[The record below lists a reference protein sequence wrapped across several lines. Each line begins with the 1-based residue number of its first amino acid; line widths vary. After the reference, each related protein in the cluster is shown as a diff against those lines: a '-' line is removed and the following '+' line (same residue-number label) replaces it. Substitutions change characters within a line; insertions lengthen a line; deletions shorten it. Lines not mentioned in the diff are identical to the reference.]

1 MSDIEQE
8 LGWMKRSPYTEGW
21 PKKVEDIFVEDEADN
36 IQVVHLSD
44 AEILSDLLGDRER
57 EAERLREER
66 DGYRFDREALE
77 GLCDTYKRDA
87 ERLRESEFNA
97 NAKAAIL
104 EGKCER
110 LREAIENHKRRIL
123 DGPKDKKYPEDYE
136 EEADEQLWAALDRE
150 YAGATK
156 RATRFTEGQ
165 EESIQVPLDREG
177 MEGMENYIPDW
188 VPPERRPDREGEDG

>member
-1 MSDIEQE
+1 VSELDPTNLRAKWLDEMSRAE
-8 LGWMKRSPYTEGW
+8 KA
-21 PKKVEDIFVEDEADN
+21 ED
-36 IQVVHLSD
+36 D
-44 AEILSDLLGDRER
+44 AERLRVLFENER
-57 EAERLREER
+57 RIAQEFKRGNERLREER

>member
-36 IQVVHLSD
+36 IQVVPLSD

-110 LREAIENHKRRIL
+110 LREALEALTKEAVDGHPVNIPVRTYARAHLDQEGESPPFRR
-123 DGPKDKKYPEDYE
+123 PKISQGYPMDKE
-136 EEADEQLWAALDRE
+136 EREA
-150 YAGATK
+150 
-156 RATRFTEGQ
+156 TER
-165 EESIQVPLDREG
+165 ILDREG
-177 MEGMENYIPDW
+177 
-188 VPPERRPDREGEDG
+188 GE